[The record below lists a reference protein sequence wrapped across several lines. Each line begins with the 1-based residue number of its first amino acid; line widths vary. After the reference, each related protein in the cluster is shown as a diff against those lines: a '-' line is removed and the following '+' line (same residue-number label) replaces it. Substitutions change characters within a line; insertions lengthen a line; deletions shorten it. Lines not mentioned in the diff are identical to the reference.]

1 MLLGKDGAIKLD
13 YSELSHLLLKNVIIC
28 FFAFQIEGKITLYN
42 YPNTYLYFF
51 NYSIH
56 KVEQIKAYLDQ
67 MASISEVDW
76 NFFMSKLQR
85 RVIPKKDVFLKL
97 DEIENT
103 ISFIESG
110 VVRLFIPK
118 EDPEKEI
125 TFGFSFKNQFIS
137 AYDSF
142 LTQEPSAYQ
151 LQALTETTLLSITY
165 EDLQAVYK
173 KTQIG
178 NLIGRLTAERLF
190 LLKSKR
196 EQNLLN
202 LSAEQ
207 RYVKLFKERPELLKV
222 IPLKYISS
230 YIGVTAQA
238 LSRIRKRL

>member
-1 MLLGKDGAIKLD
+1 M
-13 YSELSHLLLKNVIIC
+13 
-28 FFAFQIEGKITLYN
+28 Q
-42 YPNTYLYFF
+42 
-51 NYSIH
+51 
-56 KVEQIKAYLDQ
+56 QIKEYLDQ
-67 MASISEVDW
+67 IAIISDSDW
-76 NFFMSKLQR
+76 DFFISRLHR
-85 RVIPKKDVFLKL
+85 RIIPKKEIFLQIN
-97 DEIENT
+97 DIENH

-110 VVRLFIPK
+110 VIRLFIPK

-142 LTQEPSAYQ
+142 LTRKPSLYQ
-151 LQALTETTLLSITY
+151 LQALTNTTILSITY
-165 EDLQAVYK
+165 DDLQEVYK
-173 KTQIG
+173 TTQIG

-190 LLKSKR
+190 LIKSKR

-202 LSAEQ
+202 LSAEE

-238 LSRIRKRL
+238 LSRIRKRIS

>member
-1 MLLGKDGAIKLD
+1 LSTQSLCLKDL
-13 YSELSHLLLKNVIIC
+13 
-28 FFAFQIEGKITLYN
+28 Q
-42 YPNTYLYFF
+42 
-51 NYSIH
+51 
-56 KVEQIKAYLDQ
+56 QIKAYLDQ
-67 MASISEVDW
+67 IATISNSDW
-76 NFFMSKLQR
+76 DFFTSKLQP
-85 RVIPKKDVFLKL
+85 RVIPKKAIFLKL
-97 DEIENT
+97 NDIENY

-110 VVRLFIPK
+110 VVRLYIPK

-125 TFGFSFKNQFIS
+125 TFGFSFKDQFIS

-142 LTQEPSAYQ
+142 LTQTPSAYQ
-151 LQALTETTLLSITY
+151 LQALTETSLLSITY
-165 EDLQAVYK
+165 DDLQEVYN

-202 LSAEQ
+202 LSAEE
-207 RYVKLFKERPELLKV
+207 RYMKLFKERPELLKV

-230 YIGVTAQA
+230 YIGVTPQA

>member
-1 MLLGKDGAIKLD
+1 M
-13 YSELSHLLLKNVIIC
+13 
-28 FFAFQIEGKITLYN
+28 Q
-42 YPNTYLYFF
+42 
-51 NYSIH
+51 
-56 KVEQIKAYLDQ
+56 QIKAYLDQ
-67 MASISEVDW
+67 IATISTLDW
-76 NFFMSKLQR
+76 DFFTSKLQR
-85 RVIPKKDVFLKL
+85 RVIQKKTIFLKL
-97 DEIENT
+97 NEIENH

-142 LTQEPSAYQ
+142 LTQMPSAYQ
-151 LQALTETTLLSITY
+151 LQTLTETSILSITY
-165 EDLQAVYK
+165 SDLQEVYK
-173 KTQIG
+173 TTQIG

-190 LLKSKR
+190 LIKSKR

-202 LSAEQ
+202 LTAEE
-207 RYVKLFKERPELLKV
+207 RYLKLFKERPELLKV

>member
-1 MLLGKDGAIKLD
+1 
-13 YSELSHLLLKNVIIC
+13 
-28 FFAFQIEGKITLYN
+28 
-42 YPNTYLYFF
+42 
-51 NYSIH
+51 
-56 KVEQIKAYLDQ
+56 VEQIKAYLDQ
-67 MASISEVDW
+67 IATISQSDW
-76 NFFMSKLQR
+76 DFFTSKLQR
-85 RVIPKKDVFLKL
+85 RVIPKKAVFLKL
-97 DEIENT
+97 NAIENH

-118 EDPEKEI
+118 ENPEKEI
-125 TFGFSFKNQFIS
+125 TFGFSFKDQFIS

-142 LTQEPSAYQ
+142 LTQKPSAYQ
-151 LQALTETTLLSITY
+151 LQALTETTILSITY
-165 EDLQAVYK
+165 ADLQEVYNT
-173 KTQIG
+173 TQIG

-202 LSAEQ
+202 LTAEE
-207 RYVKLFKERPELLKV
+207 RYMKLFKERPDLIKV

>member
-1 MLLGKDGAIKLD
+1 M
-13 YSELSHLLLKNVIIC
+13 
-28 FFAFQIEGKITLYN
+28 Q
-42 YPNTYLYFF
+42 
-51 NYSIH
+51 
-56 KVEQIKAYLDQ
+56 QIKVYLEQ
-67 MASISEVDW
+67 MATISDLDW
-76 NFFMSKLQR
+76 EFFTSKLQR
-85 RVIPKKDVFLKL
+85 RVIPKKSIFLKL
-97 DEIENT
+97 NEIENT

-118 EDPEKEI
+118 DDPEKEI
-125 TFGFSFKNQFIS
+125 TFGFSFKDQFVS

-142 LTQEPSAYQ
+142 LTQKPSAYQ

-165 EDLQAVYK
+165 SDLQAVYK
-173 KTQIG
+173 TTQIG

-190 LLKSKR
+190 LLKSNR

-202 LSAEQ
+202 LTAEE
-207 RYVKLFKERPELLKV
+207 RYIKLFKERPELIKV